1 MLEELKALLAVVQH
15 GTFESAGAQIGLSRS
30 AISSRIRQLENRL
43 GMTLFIRT
51 GRALRLSP
59 DAQRVVRLARQM
71 LALADE
77 MQKNDDTALQGHLRL
92 GAITSVQGT
101 LLPPVLRDMR
111 MQAPDLHVQLI
122 PGVSLTL
129 LDQVDRGELDM
140 ALLIRPPFA
149 LPASL
154 QGEVFHREPFV
165 LITPHEVTGG
175 DPLEILAGHPFIQY
189 DRSSFGGRQ
198 VAGFLKRQRL
208 APSTV
213 LEVDDIE
220 AIVRMV
226 ASGLGVAL
234 VPMGGLWCRDI
245 DRDIRVH
252 ALPSPAIEREL
263 MMVTRAPLVPGSAQA
278 LLRECLMASQDDP

>member
-30 AISSRIRQLENRL
+30 AINSRIRQLETRL

-59 DAQRVVRLARQM
+59 DAQRVVTLARQM

-77 MQKNDDTALQGHLRL
+77 MQKNDGTALQGHLRL

-111 MQAPDLHVQLI
+111 IQAPDLHVQLI

-140 ALLIRPPFA
+140 ALMIRPPFA

-165 LITPHEVTGG
+165 LIVPHEVTGD

-278 LLRECLMASQDDP
+278 LLRECLMASRDGP